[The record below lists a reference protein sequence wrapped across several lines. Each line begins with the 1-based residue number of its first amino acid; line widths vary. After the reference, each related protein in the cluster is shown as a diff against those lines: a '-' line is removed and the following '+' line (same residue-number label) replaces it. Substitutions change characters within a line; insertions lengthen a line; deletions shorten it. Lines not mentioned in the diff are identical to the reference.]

1 MISQELQV
9 GSTVFL
15 NLESRT
21 QVRHSSGLVIVKYTF
36 HGIVKQIEPTRF
48 MVELAGYYPNVWCDI
63 QALGNVIK
71 LDTSRSL
78 R

>member
-21 QVRHSSGLVIVKYTF
+21 QVRHSSGLVM
-36 HGIVKQIEPTRF
+36 IVKQIEPTRF